1 MPSLPPVPRLAAW
14 FIPRPETG
22 QAAAAALVPGA
33 TVVLVSDRG
42 SGARAGAPATTE
54 RVATG
59 AREWPD
65 SCGKTQLA
73 ISLATG
79 LREAGTVEV
88 VIWVTATSR
97 ASVLSAY
104 VEAAA
109 ALGLRTSGDA
119 EAVAA
124 RLLGW
129 LQEARAPWLVVLDD
143 VTEPA
148 AVDRLWPTGSA
159 GRVLATATSPAA
171 VPRGH
176 PAAPV
181 IIPVGTYSRREA
193 LAYLMGRLASDLDQ
207 RQGAADL
214 VNELGDEP
222 LALVQASSVI
232 ATSELSCRGY
242 LDHLAARREMVGAAG
257 GAVSPAALTWAL
269 SVEHA
274 ALLAG
279 DLAHP
284 QLTFAALLDG
294 SGIPGTVFT
303 ASGREYSLPES
314 AVYDGLAALAA
325 TGLLSV
331 DATLTPPMVR
341 VNWVVQAAIRAAC
354 PAESLSGISV
364 AAAHAMLAD
373 WPDGDEQEW
382 LARAYRSCADTLRRT
397 AGDDLWQDGC
407 HGVLLRA
414 GQSLDALPA
423 PAAAVEFWSDLAATS
438 DRLLGGDHPDTVVI
452 SEHLARAHIAAGRPA
467 EAISW
472 FQWVKGDRASRLG
485 PDAAATAD
493 ASRDLGKALL
503 AAGRPGE
510 AISVLTEAVATYDHV
525 IGADS
530 LEAMGTRDDLVTA
543 LRATGQFSEA
553 VWLGK
558 RVFTDREKVQGGK
571 HPDTLGTAQQLAEAY
586 LADGQTKAAI
596 SLLKRVVADREK
608 VLGPR
613 DPDTLA
619 ACGALAGANHS
630 AGKMASAMQ
639 LYEQVRAG
647 YAETMGMDHRLTLSA
662 SLNLAHAQYA
672 VGRQSDGSKLLRETA
687 ERCELHLPADDP
699 LTALALES
707 LRNVTGDANAGGQA
721 AASADKGGAGSS
733 AAAPV
738 ADGEQQASL
747 GRRVTGR
754 HRTKLRAAQIWSPG
768 DRCISPGKN

>member
-1 MPSLPPVPRLAAW
+1 VPSPPSPPGLPPVPPLTAW

-42 SGARAGAPATTE
+42 SGAPATTE
-54 RVATG
+54 RVAAG

-73 ISLATG
+73 ISLATS
-79 LREAGTVEV
+79 LRESGTVEL
-88 VIWVTATSR
+88 VIWATATSR

-104 VEAAA
+104 MEAAA
-109 ALGLRTSGDA
+109 ALGLRASGDA

-129 LQEARAPWLVVLDD
+129 LQEARAPWLVILDD
-143 VTEPA
+143 VTEAA
-148 AVDRLWPTGSA
+148 AVDRLWPTGPA
-159 GRVLATATSPAA
+159 GRVLATTTSPAA

-176 PAAPV
+176 VAAPV
-181 IIPVGTYSRREA
+181 IVPVGTYSRREA
-193 LAYLMGRLASDLDQ
+193 LAYLMGRLAADLDQ

-242 LDHLAARREMVGAAG
+242 LDHLTARREMVSGAG
-257 GAVSPAALTWAL
+257 GAVSPAAVTWAL

-274 ALLAG
+274 VLLAG

-294 SGIPGTVFT
+294 AGIPGTVFT
-303 ASGREYSLPES
+303 ASGREYSIPES
-314 AVYDGLAALAA
+314 AVYEGLSALAA

-331 DATLTPPMVR
+331 DTTLTPPMVR

-354 PAESLSGISV
+354 TAESLSGISV
-364 AAAHAMLAD
+364 AAADAMLAE
-373 WPDGDEQEW
+373 WPGEDQPEW
-382 LARAYRSCADTLRRT
+382 LVRAYRSCANTLRRV
-397 AGDDLWQDGC
+397 AGDALWRDEC
-407 HGVLLRA
+407 HGLLLRA

-423 PAAAVEFWSDLAATS
+423 PAAAVEYWSDLAVTS
-438 DRLLGGDHPDTVVI
+438 DRVLGADHPHNLMI
-452 SEHLARAHIAAGRPA
+452 SEHLARAYMAAGRPS

-485 PDAAATAD
+485 LDSAATAD
-493 ASRDLGKALL
+493 ASRDLGQALL

-510 AISVLTEAVATYDHV
+510 AVPVLTEAVASYDHV
-525 IGADS
+525 MGTDS
-530 LEAMGTRDDLVTA
+530 MEAMGTRDDLVSA
-543 LRATGQFSEA
+543 LRATGQYSEA

-558 RVFTDREKVQGGK
+558 RVLADREKVQGGK
-571 HPDTLGTAQQLAEAY
+571 HPDTLSTAQQLAEAY

-596 SLLKRVVADREK
+596 SLLKRVVTDREK

-613 DPDTLA
+613 DPATLT

-630 AGKMASAMQ
+630 AGKMAAAVQ

-647 YAETMGMDHRLTLSA
+647 YAETLGLDHRLTLSA
-662 SLNLAHAQYA
+662 GLNLAHAQYA
-672 VGRQSDGSKLLRETA
+672 VGRLSDGSKLLRETA
-687 ERCELHLPADDP
+687 ERCELHLPGGDP
-699 LTALALES
+699 LTASALES
-707 LRNVTGDANAGGQA
+707 LRNISGPDGQA
-721 AASADKGGAGSS
+721 GAGKDGPGKDGPGQDGPGSP
-733 AAAPV
+733 AGTPAT
-738 ADGEQQASL
+738 DGEPQGGF

-754 HRTKLRAAQIWSPG
+754 HRNR
-768 DRCISPGKN
+768 

>member
-1 MPSLPPVPRLAAW
+1 VPSLPPVPPLAAW
-14 FIPRPETG
+14 FISRPETG
-22 QAAAAALVPGA
+22 QAASAALVPGA

-73 ISLATG
+73 ISLATS
-79 LREAGTVEV
+79 LRESGAVEL

-104 VEAAA
+104 LEAAA
-109 ALGLRTSGDA
+109 ALSLRTSGDG

-129 LQEARAPWLVVLDD
+129 LQATRTPWLVVLDD
-143 VTEPA
+143 VTEAA
-148 AVDRLWPTGSA
+148 AVSRLWPTGPA
-159 GRVLATATSPAA
+159 GRVLATTTSPAA

-176 PAAPV
+176 VASPV
-181 IIPVGTYSRREA
+181 IVAVGTYSRREA
-193 LAYLMGRLASDLDQ
+193 LAYLMGRLAADLDQ

-242 LDHLAARREMVGAAG
+242 LDHLTARREMVRAAG
-257 GAVSPAALTWAL
+257 GAASPAALTWGL

-284 QLTFAALLDG
+284 QLTFASLLDG
-294 SGIPGTVFT
+294 TGIPGTIFT
-303 ASGREYSLPES
+303 ASGREYSVPAA

-331 DATLTPPMVR
+331 DMTLTPPMVR

-354 PAESLSGISV
+354 PPESLSGISV
-364 AAAHAMLAD
+364 AAANAMLAD
-373 WPDGDEQEW
+373 WPGEDQPEW
-382 LARAYRSCADTLRRT
+382 LRRAYRSCAETLRRI
-397 AGDDLWQDGC
+397 AGDALWQDEC
-407 HGVLLRA
+407 HGLLLCA
-414 GQSLDALPA
+414 GQSLDALPV
-423 PAAAVEFWSDLAATS
+423 PAAAVEYWSDLAATS
-438 DRLLGGDHPDTVVI
+438 DRVLGGDHPHTLVI
-452 SEHLARAHIAAGRPA
+452 SEHLARAYMAAGRPS

-485 PDAAATAD
+485 PDATGTAD

-510 AISVLTEAVATYDHV
+510 AVSVLTEAVSAYDHAM
-525 IGADS
+525 GTDS
-530 LEAMGTRDDLVTA
+530 VEAMGTRDDLATA
-543 LRATGQFSEA
+543 LRATGQYSEA

-558 RVFTDREKVQGGK
+558 RVLADREKVQGGK
-571 HPDTLGTAQQLAEAY
+571 HPDALSTAQQLAEAY
-586 LADGQTKAAI
+586 LADGQAKAAI
-596 SLLKRVVADREK
+596 SLLKRVVADRQK
-608 VLGPR
+608 VLGPL

-619 ACGALAGANHS
+619 ACGALAGANHG
-630 AGKMASAMQ
+630 AGKMASAVQ
-639 LYEQVRAG
+639 LYEQVRTG
-647 YAETMGMDHRLTLSA
+647 YAETLGVDHRLTLSA
-662 SLNLAHAQYA
+662 SLNLAHARYA

-687 ERCELHLPADDP
+687 ERCELHLPAGDP
-699 LTALALES
+699 LTASALES
-707 LRNVTGDANAGGQA
+707 LRNITGAGPDGQGSA
-721 AASADKGGAGSS
+721 GKDEAASP
-733 AAAPV
+733 AAAPA
-738 ADGEQQASL
+738 ADSEPQGGF

-754 HRTKLRAAQIWSPG
+754 HRNK
-768 DRCISPGKN
+768 